1 MTTLSERI
9 RPNSEAAPWVVQEVI
24 NIEKELALS
33 ESLHRLA
40 LKERDHEREI
50 NRQLLNA
57 LHQISLASQN
67 NMSSQRECGVIA
79 RAAIAK
85 AGRDTPQ
92 KCKCNFRQKTVG
104 DGCAICNPELAA
116 DTKTGGES

>member
-1 MTTLSERI
+1 MSEYTSLVQSEVSVTTLSERI

-57 LHQISLASQN
+57 LHQISLAI
-67 NMSSQRECGVIA
+67 V
-79 RAAIAK
+79 RAAA
-85 AGRDTPQ
+85 
-92 KCKCNFRQKTVG
+92 NMVG
-104 DGCAICNPELAA
+104 QDDSAPLKINLPPNSFEDDWNASGMDAYDDL
-116 DTKTGGES
+116 

>member
-33 ESLHRLA
+33 ESLYRLA
-40 LKERDHEREI
+40 LKERNHEREI

-85 AGRDTPQ
+85 A
-92 KCKCNFRQKTVG
+92 VG
-104 DGCAICNPELAA
+104 D
-116 DTKTGGES
+116 ES